1 MAANLALAGTAIGL
15 SHLLGLLLLLYS
27 LEKVS
32 GVVSRTLKRVTGGKL
47 GRANARDAEAPGA
60 SPSPELASSPSK
72 TGHGSGLR
80 AKGWVRGCACP
91 VRGMCEGGL
100 GSEGAGGGG
109 APELGEREG
118 GSATEERQGGG
129 GGGAACRAPRAP
141 RPPPRRP
148 RRPTTSLCRG
158 RGRPSLGVGRAPR
171 PAPGAR
177 AAGPPPLC
185 ASTASGRRPCPPP
198 PFFPARHTRG
208 PGARPGSPP
217 FLPPLPPN
225 ESPASQPPNEMKKE
239 GRAHGRGPPPPGPG
253 AAAGRHP

>member
-109 APELGEREG
+109 GRRNWE
-118 GSATEERQGGG
+118 SAR
-129 GGGAACRAPRAP
+129 GGARRRSVRVVVVGEPHAARPGRRGP
-141 RPPPRRP
+141 RPGDHAAPPQACAVGVAVPLWAWEGRRG
-148 RRPTTSLCRG
+148 RRQAPGR
-158 RGRPSLGVGRAPR
+158 RGRPRCALQPPVA
-171 PAPGAR
+171 GAR
-177 AAGPPPLC
+177 A
-185 ASTASGRRPCPPP
+185 PPP
-198 PFFPARHTRG
+198 PFFLPATHGG
-208 PGARPGSPP
+208 P
-217 FLPPLPPN
+217 
-225 ESPASQPPNEMKKE
+225 
-239 GRAHGRGPPPPGPG
+239 AHGRARRLSSRPCPQTKARP
-253 AAAGRHP
+253 ASHQTR